1 MFLKFLKNF
10 ILKRKLKN
18 SLLNVNNN
26 SSTDKIV
33 TVGIVTDESYFKDRE
48 SLVQELVS
56 NGIEPGNIK
65 ILIYKDKIKKNEES
79 AYPIFSLN
87 NVNWE
92 GVVTKEEVK
101 EFAET
106 NFDML
111 ISYYD
116 IEKAALLLV
125 TQQVKANF
133 KVGFSTIDKRLN
145 HFMINTIAENY
156 HVFSNELF
164 RYLKILNKI

>member
-18 SLLNVNNN
+18 SLLNVNN
-26 SSTDKIV
+26 SSSADKIT
-33 TVGIVTDESYFKDRE
+33 TVGILTDESYFKDRE
-48 SLVQELVS
+48 GLVQELVD
-56 NGIEPGNIK
+56 NGIRPENIK
-65 ILIYKDKIKKNEES
+65 ILIYKDKIKKNEEF
-79 AYPIFSLN
+79 AHPVFNLN
-87 NVNWE
+87 TINWE
-92 GVVTKEEVK
+92 GIVTKEEVK
-101 EFAET
+101 EFMGM

-125 TQQVKANF
+125 TQQTKANF

-145 HFMINTIAENY
+145 NFMINTIAENY
-156 HVFSNELF
+156 NVFSNELF